1 MAMNDILQLS
11 DDKTTVLSVK
21 DKNVKSVIIPD
32 SVTKIGKEAFEDCRS
47 LKNIDIPDSVTEIG
61 EWAFIRCSSLKSI
74 NISNSVT
81 EIREQAFLGCCS
93 LESIDIPDSVTKIGK
108 RAFAN
113 CSSLE
118 SVNVAKNNSV
128 YKSVDGI
135 LYNNKLTSIIH
146 FPLKHSN
153 TSFVIPDSVTEIGDD
168 AFYGCSSLKSVD
180 IPDSVTKI
188 GKSAFCWCSSLK
200 SIDIPNS
207 VTEIG
212 ESAFDGCEYI
222 KSIIIRCKDID
233 NIKIGDNPFNDNIYN
248 KSVLHIPSETR
259 LAYRHHPIFG
269 KFKNIVTERFD

>member
-1 MAMNDILQLS
+1 MNNID
-11 DDKTTVLSVK
+11 
-21 DKNVKSVIIPD
+21 IPD
-32 SVTKIGKEAFEDCRS
+32 SVTKIGESAFCWCSS
-47 LKNIDIPDSVTEIG
+47 LKSIDIPNSVTEIG
-61 EWAFIRCSSLKSI
+61 ESAFDGCSSLM
-74 NISNSVT
+74 
-81 EIREQAFLGCCS
+81 
-93 LESIDIPDSVTKIGK
+93 SIDIPDSVTKIGK
-108 RAFAN
+108 RAFKG

-153 TSFVIPDSVTEIGDD
+153 TSFVIPDSVTEIGEW
-168 AFYGCSSLKSVD
+168 AFFGCRK
-180 IPDSVTKI
+180 
-188 GKSAFCWCSSLK
+188 LK

-207 VTEIG
+207 VTKIG

-248 KSVLHIPSETR
+248 KSVLNIPSETR